1 MTTILLF
8 ITLIVQFIVGMLGMM
23 FAADRGDKEMPWVIS
38 FVFIF
43 IISLTV
49 ASTLW
54 FTSPSEPQ
62 TQIINSSCGCK
73 K

>member
-1 MTTILLF
+1 MTILLF

-23 FAADRGDKEMPWVIS
+23 FAADRSDKEMPWVVS
-38 FVFIF
+38 FVLIF

-54 FTSPSEPQ
+54 LTGANEPQ
-62 TQIINSSCGCK
+62 AQIIHSNCGCEK
-73 K
+73 